1 MSNIL
6 DEKIIIREMRNEL
19 TRRLIESINEVE
31 MFDKG
36 GNLVIR
42 KGLKV
47 RHKDTQYE
55 YTVDDVSKDP
65 NSDDVLV
72 HLKLPE
78 EPRFEP
84 TATTTDVI
92 TGSPSDKDILGEVDP
107 VDPDVAFMPT
117 VDDQQVEV
125 PGETDDLEQ
134 VFVIDQSEF
143 EDEYEVK

>member
-31 MFDKG
+31 MFDKS

-107 VDPDVAFMPT
+107 PA
-117 VDDQQVEV
+117 VDDQQVEI
-125 PGETDDLEQ
+125 PEETDGLEQ

>member
-6 DEKIIIREMRNEL
+6 DEKIIIREMRNQL

-31 MFDKG
+31 MFDKS

-65 NSDDVLV
+65 KSDDVLV

-107 VDPDVAFMPT
+107 PA

-125 PGETDDLEQ
+125 PGETDELEQ

>member
-31 MFDKG
+31 MFDKS

-107 VDPDVAFMPT
+107 PA

-125 PGETDDLEQ
+125 PEETDGLEQ